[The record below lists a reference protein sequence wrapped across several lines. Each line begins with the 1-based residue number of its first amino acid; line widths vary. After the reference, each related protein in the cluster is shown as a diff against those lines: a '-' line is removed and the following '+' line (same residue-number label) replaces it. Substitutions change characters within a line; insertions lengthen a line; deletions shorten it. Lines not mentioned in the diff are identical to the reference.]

1 MADLTI
7 HRNVDTNKHRYSS
20 LARKFISQGFGD
32 NIGESYVNH
41 GVFEKLR
48 RLRQQAIIEKQERA
62 EILETARKEAMAK
75 AMHRIEEIAKEKA
88 KVAANV
94 DEVSLKKQKVLA
106 RRDNLLKFAKEHA
119 DGFGKSDAFTLV
131 PNQTVEDERKV
142 LYFTDAGPILQESVF
157 KYSIRELVQSSD
169 TEMVVLSGHEEILD
183 DIRKFSGFLL
193 SNEGKK
199 QYVELTVRY
208 GDYSFG
214 SDKITAAD
222 PLESDRSTL
231 EACSVVDENGE
242 VELVVDEKKKKKYLN
257 MIKKQLKNARLKLH
271 EDLEENKQMD

>member
-1 MADLTI
+1 MANLTI
-7 HRNVDTNKHRYSS
+7 HRNVDTLHYHSS
-20 LARKFISQGFGD
+20 LTRIGD

-41 GVFEKLR
+41 GVFDRLR
-48 RLRQQAIIEKQERA
+48 RLREQAKAERA
-62 EILETARKEAMAK
+62 ERTKIIKRARAAAMAK
-75 AMHRIEEIAKEKA
+75 AMHRIEESAKEKA
-88 KVAANV
+88 KVAAKFY
-94 DEVSLKKQKVLA
+94 EVALKKQKVLA
-106 RRDNLLKFAKEHA
+106 RREKLLEFAKEHA
-119 DGFGKSDAFTLV
+119 DGFEKYKGFSLV
-131 PNQTVEDERKV
+131 PNQTVENERQI

-157 KYSIRELVQSSD
+157 KYSFRELVQSSD
-169 TEMVVLSGHEEILD
+169 AEIVVLSGHEEVLD
-183 DIRKFSGFLL
+183 DIRKFSGFVL

-214 SDKITAAD
+214 ADTITAAD

-242 VELVVDEKKKKKYLN
+242 VELVVDEKKKKEYLN
-257 MIKKQLKNARLKLH
+257 MIKKQLTNARLKLH